1 MAADAPVNGAIP
13 PLSSAAASVVR
24 RCAKIAGVPVDQ
36 LLRRF
41 DGEEQGSQPP
51 LEYARSVVEHCSYIA
66 LRVETRRHDHLGD
79 REFHSLT
86 YDMMLAWEAADEET
100 DAMFQ
105 KTAFSILRDDEDDD
119 DGGSIFYS
127 SPTQMAIQVDGR
139 RTVGPEAFAKIAP
152 ACPAI
157 AHPIT
162 VRNLFDVLTNSTGG
176 RLHFLIYHKYLKNL
190 QQVLS
195 SAKSISEG
203 HRAPDLQLSEGEV
216 ILDIYGTATTKP
228 VLQHIG
234 TSTWPGRLT
243 LTNHAL
249 YFEAIGVDFSYG
261 EAVVYDLARDLKQS
275 VKRESTGP
283 WGAHL
288 FDKAVMY
295 KSSSTSEPVFF
306 EFPQFKG
313 HTRRDYWFAVIK
325 EVLHAHKFIRKYKLA
340 SFQKAEALSVAT
352 LGVLRYRTVKE
363 GFHILPAHFKTT
375 LAFNL
380 AEKLP
385 KGDKILEA
393 MYGQLKQHGPR
404 FRGSQDFGQSSS
416 DELMLVDPF
425 PLSAYTMVTMGL
437 LTLKEE
443 DNHEQRD
450 FAVRDMQIGG
460 TSSVQMALE
469 RSVGYSGRVEAARA
483 TLDQSVGA
491 FEIITPPPRRTV
503 EQLLALQEAIS
514 QLEAH
519 VQAGNI
525 FLLKLRSLMLAA
537 FPQSTNKVASA
548 LVVAAMSFTF
558 VPLRTIVL
566 VILLEAYTR
575 QMPVRKKNSEK
586 LVRRIHPVVGSPQ
599 PSAPPE
605 QAGGK
610 KPSHENLQLPITA
623 PPPYAPA
630 PLPPPRRKRRRCCR
644 CVCWTL
650 LAVVILIVALG
661 ATAGILYLV
670 FRPKIPNFHVDRLTV
685 TKFNVNTTTM
695 TVTDAFDVDVTA
707 TNPNSHIGIYYD
719 GGEVTASF
727 NGTQL
732 CSGAFPTLYQGHR
745 TTVQPRISL
754 TGETRLDSAVAVQL
768 IQQQQAGFVPLT
780 VRARV
785 PIRIK
790 FGAIKLWKMTGKADC
805 NLVVNNLHAGTQL
818 HIQSNS
824 CSFKLKI

>member
-1 MAADAPVNGAIP
+1 MGLLEGLFGGDRHSHSRGRPNKASGSAEAAAMAADANGAIP
-13 PLSSAAASVVR
+13 PLSSAAAAVVR
-24 RCAKIAGVPVDQ
+24 RCARIAGVPVDQ

-41 DGEEQGSQPP
+41 DAEEQAGQPVD
-51 LEYARSVVEHCSYIA
+51 YARSVVEYCSYVA

-79 REFHSLT
+79 MEFHSLT
-86 YDMMLAWEAADEET
+86 YDMMLAWEAPDEET

-105 KTAFSILRDDEDDD
+105 RTAFSVLRDEDDD

-162 VRNLFDVLTNSTGG
+162 ARNLFDALTNSTGG
-176 RLHFLIYHKYLKNL
+176 RLHFLIYHKYLKKL
-190 QQVLS
+190 DQVLS
-195 SAKSISEG
+195 SAKSISGG
-203 HRAPDLQLSEGEV
+203 HRAPDLQLSDGEV

-249 YFEAIGVDFSYG
+249 YFEAIGVDFSYS
-261 EAVVYDLARDLKQS
+261 EAVVYDLARDSKQS
-275 VKRESTGP
+275 VRRESTGP

-295 KSSSTSEPVFF
+295 KSNSTEPVFF

-325 EVLHAHKFIRKYKLA
+325 EVLHAHKFIRKYRLG

-352 LGVLRYRTVKE
+352 LGILRYRTVKE

-393 MYGQLKQHGPR
+393 MYVQLKQHCPK

-416 DELMLVDPF
+416 DELMLADPF
-425 PLSAYTMVTMGL
+425 PLSAYSMVTMGL

-443 DNHEQRD
+443 DNPEERD
-450 FAVRDMQIGG
+450 FAVRDVQIGG
-460 TSSVQMALE
+460 TSSMQMALE

-483 TLDQSVGA
+483 TLDQVKVEDIDTNVAVLKELLYPLIEIGKRLLALAEWEEPFKSYVFLLCFLYMVYSGWIWFVFPGFLLGSTIFMLWNKHYGNMQSIGA
-491 FEIITPPPRRTV
+491 FEITTPPPRRTV

-525 FLLKLRSLMLAA
+525 FLLKLRSLMFAA
-537 FPQSTNKVASA
+537 FPQSTNKVAVA
-548 LVVAAMSFTF
+548 LVVAATAFTF
-558 VPLRTIVL
+558 MPLRTIVL
-566 VILLEAYTR
+566 LILLEVYTR
-575 QMPVRKKNSEK
+575 QMPVRKKSSEK
-586 LVRRIHPVVGSPQ
+586 LVRRLREWWLRIPAAPVQLLKPQ
-599 PSAPPE
+599 
-605 QAGGK
+605 
-610 KPSHENLQLPITA
+610 
-623 PPPYAPA
+623 
-630 PLPPPRRKRRRCCR
+630 
-644 CVCWTL
+644 
-650 LAVVILIVALG
+650 
-661 ATAGILYLV
+661 
-670 FRPKIPNFHVDRLTV
+670 
-685 TKFNVNTTTM
+685 
-695 TVTDAFDVDVTA
+695 
-707 TNPNSHIGIYYD
+707 
-719 GGEVTASF
+719 
-727 NGTQL
+727 
-732 CSGAFPTLYQGHR
+732 
-745 TTVQPRISL
+745 
-754 TGETRLDSAVAVQL
+754 ETRRWRSRLRS
-768 IQQQQAGFVPLT
+768 
-780 VRARV
+780 R
-785 PIRIK
+785 
-790 FGAIKLWKMTGKADC
+790 
-805 NLVVNNLHAGTQL
+805 
-818 HIQSNS
+818 
-824 CSFKLKI
+824 

>member
-1 MAADAPVNGAIP
+1 MAADAPANGAIP

-41 DGEEQGSQPP
+41 EGEEQGGQPP

-86 YDMMLAWEAADEET
+86 YEMMLAWEAADEET

-119 DGGSIFYS
+119 DCGSIFYS

-152 ACPAI
+152 ACPVI

-483 TLDQSVGA
+483 TLDQVKVEDIDTNVAVLKELLYPLIEIGKRLLALAEWEEPFKSYVFLLCFLYMVYSGWIWFMFPGFLLGCTIFMLWNKYYGSMQSVGA

-548 LVVAAMSFTF
+548 LVVAAMAFTF

-575 QMPVRKKNSEK
+575 QMPVRKNSEK
-586 LVRRIHPVVGSPQ
+586 LVRRLREWWLRIPAAPVQLLKPQ
-599 PSAPPE
+599 
-605 QAGGK
+605 
-610 KPSHENLQLPITA
+610 
-623 PPPYAPA
+623 
-630 PLPPPRRKRRRCCR
+630 
-644 CVCWTL
+644 
-650 LAVVILIVALG
+650 
-661 ATAGILYLV
+661 
-670 FRPKIPNFHVDRLTV
+670 
-685 TKFNVNTTTM
+685 
-695 TVTDAFDVDVTA
+695 
-707 TNPNSHIGIYYD
+707 
-719 GGEVTASF
+719 
-727 NGTQL
+727 
-732 CSGAFPTLYQGHR
+732 
-745 TTVQPRISL
+745 
-754 TGETRLDSAVAVQL
+754 ETRRWRSRLRS
-768 IQQQQAGFVPLT
+768 
-780 VRARV
+780 R
-785 PIRIK
+785 
-790 FGAIKLWKMTGKADC
+790 
-805 NLVVNNLHAGTQL
+805 
-818 HIQSNS
+818 
-824 CSFKLKI
+824 

>member
-1 MAADAPVNGAIP
+1 MAADGPAPPPPSSSDGDGAIP
-13 PLSSAAASVVR
+13 PLSAAAASVVR
-24 RCAKIAGVPVDQ
+24 RCARIAGVPVDQ

-41 DGEEQGSQPP
+41 DPEEQAGGP
-51 LEYARSVVEHCSYIA
+51 LEYARSIVEHCSYIA
-66 LRVETRRHDHLGD
+66 LRVEARRQDHLGD
-79 REFHSLT
+79 REFHTLT
-86 YDMMLAWEAADEET
+86 YDMMLAWEAPDEET
-100 DAMFQ
+100 DAIFQ
-105 KTAFSILRDDEDDD
+105 KTAFSILRDDADDE

-162 VRNLFDVLTNSTGG
+162 VRNLFDALTNSTGG
-176 RLHFLIYHKYLKNL
+176 RLHFLIYHKYLKHL
-190 QQVLS
+190 DEVLS
-195 SAKSISEG
+195 SAKLISGG
-203 HRAPDLQLSEGEV
+203 HKAPALQLSDGEV
-216 ILDIYGTATTKP
+216 ILDIHGAATTKP

-313 HTRRDYWFAVIK
+313 HTRRDYWFAIIK
-325 EVLHAHKFIRKYKLA
+325 EVLHAHKFIRKYRLA

-393 MYGQLKQHGPR
+393 LYGQLKQHNP
-404 FRGSQDFGQSSS
+404 RGSQDFGQSSS
-416 DELMLVDPF
+416 NELMLADPF
-425 PLSAYTMVTMGL
+425 PLSAYTMVRMGL
-437 LTLKEE
+437 LTLQEE
-443 DNHEQRD
+443 DNHEERD
-450 FAVRDMQIGG
+450 FTVGGVQIGG

-469 RSVGYSGRVEAARA
+469 RAVGYSGRVEAARA
-483 TLDQSVGA
+483 TLDQVKVEDIDTNVAVLKELLFPLIEIGKRLLALAEWGEPLKSYVFLLCFLYMVYSGWIWFLFPGLLLGSTLFMLWNKHYGNGQSIGA
-491 FEIITPPPRRTV
+491 FEIVTPPRRRTV

-514 QLEAH
+514 QLEAQ

-537 FPQSTNKVASA
+537 FPQSTNKVAAA
-548 LVVAAMSFTF
+548 LVVAAMAFTF
-558 VPLRTIVL
+558 MPLRSIFL

-575 QMPVRKKNSEK
+575 QMPLRKKSSEK
-586 LVRRIHPVVGSPQ
+586 LVRRLREWWLRIPA
-599 PSAPPE
+599 AP
-605 QAGGK
+605 
-610 KPSHENLQLPITA
+610 
-623 PPPYAPA
+623 
-630 PLPPPRRKRRRCCR
+630 
-644 CVCWTL
+644 
-650 LAVVILIVALG
+650 
-661 ATAGILYLV
+661 
-670 FRPKIPNFHVDRLTV
+670 
-685 TKFNVNTTTM
+685 
-695 TVTDAFDVDVTA
+695 
-707 TNPNSHIGIYYD
+707 
-719 GGEVTASF
+719 
-727 NGTQL
+727 
-732 CSGAFPTLYQGHR
+732 
-745 TTVQPRISL
+745 
-754 TGETRLDSAVAVQL
+754 VQL
-768 IQQQQAGFVPLT
+768 
-780 VRARV
+780 
-785 PIRIK
+785 
-790 FGAIKLWKMTGKADC
+790 
-805 NLVVNNLHAGTQL
+805 
-818 HIQSNS
+818 
-824 CSFKLKI
+824 LKPEDTRRWRSRLRSR

>member
-1 MAADAPVNGAIP
+1 MGLLEGLFGGDRHSHSRGRPNKASGSAEAAAMAADANGAIP
-13 PLSSAAASVVR
+13 PLSSAAAAVVR
-24 RCAKIAGVPVDQ
+24 RCARIAGVPVDQ

-41 DGEEQGSQPP
+41 DAEEQAGQPVD
-51 LEYARSVVEHCSYIA
+51 YARSVVEYCSYVA

-86 YDMMLAWEAADEET
+86 YDMMLAWEAPDEET

-105 KTAFSILRDDEDDD
+105 RTAFSVLRDEDDD

-162 VRNLFDVLTNSTGG
+162 ARNLFDALTNSTGG
-176 RLHFLIYHKYLKNL
+176 RLHFLIYHKYLKKL
-190 QQVLS
+190 DQVLS
-195 SAKSISEG
+195 SAKSISGG
-203 HRAPDLQLSEGEV
+203 HRAPDLQLSDGEV

-249 YFEAIGVDFSYG
+249 YFEAIGVDFSYS
-261 EAVVYDLARDLKQS
+261 EAVVYDLARDSKQS
-275 VKRESTGP
+275 VRRESTGP

-295 KSSSTSEPVFF
+295 KSNSTSEPVFF

-325 EVLHAHKFIRKYKLA
+325 EVLHAHKFIRKYRLG

-352 LGVLRYRTVKE
+352 LGILRYRTVKE

-393 MYGQLKQHGPR
+393 MYVQLKQHCPN

-416 DELMLVDPF
+416 DELMLADPF
-425 PLSAYTMVTMGL
+425 PLSAYSMVTMGL

-443 DNHEQRD
+443 DNPEERD
-450 FAVRDMQIGG
+450 FAVRDVQIGG
-460 TSSVQMALE
+460 TSSMQMALE

-483 TLDQSVGA
+483 TLDQVKVEDIDTNVAVLKELLYPLIEIGKRLLALAEWEEPFKSYVFLLCFLYMVYSGWIWFVFPGFLLGSTIFMLWNKHYGNMQSIGA
-491 FEIITPPPRRTV
+491 FEITTPPPRRTV

-525 FLLKLRSLMLAA
+525 FLLKLRSLMFAA
-537 FPQSTNKVASA
+537 FPQSTNKVAVA
-548 LVVAAMSFTF
+548 LVVAATAFTF
-558 VPLRTIVL
+558 MPLRTIVL
-566 VILLEAYTR
+566 LILLEVYTR
-575 QMPVRKKNSEK
+575 QMPVRKKSSEK
-586 LVRRIHPVVGSPQ
+586 LVRRLREWWLRIPAAPVQLLKPQ
-599 PSAPPE
+599 
-605 QAGGK
+605 
-610 KPSHENLQLPITA
+610 
-623 PPPYAPA
+623 
-630 PLPPPRRKRRRCCR
+630 
-644 CVCWTL
+644 
-650 LAVVILIVALG
+650 
-661 ATAGILYLV
+661 
-670 FRPKIPNFHVDRLTV
+670 
-685 TKFNVNTTTM
+685 
-695 TVTDAFDVDVTA
+695 
-707 TNPNSHIGIYYD
+707 
-719 GGEVTASF
+719 
-727 NGTQL
+727 
-732 CSGAFPTLYQGHR
+732 
-745 TTVQPRISL
+745 
-754 TGETRLDSAVAVQL
+754 ETRRWRSRLRS
-768 IQQQQAGFVPLT
+768 
-780 VRARV
+780 R
-785 PIRIK
+785 
-790 FGAIKLWKMTGKADC
+790 
-805 NLVVNNLHAGTQL
+805 
-818 HIQSNS
+818 
-824 CSFKLKI
+824 